1 MASKLITTAEKYIDD
16 VIERRI
22 PVSEITRLT
31 FLRHRSDIDRQV
43 ELGIVFNQ
51 RRAERFFAACRFM
64 RHSPDKVR
72 WVEFVPEPWQAAIIY
87 IVFGWEKPDGYRRF
101 NYAYIELPKKNGK
114 TTFAAIIDNYLLFFD
129 GENEAEVY
137 CAATV
142 ERQAHICFDKAKLMV
157 EKSPSLA
164 ARAKCLTNN
173 VSVASTGSK
182 MEPLGRDSKAMEGIN
197 PSGSTIDEYH
207 VFSWKNNEVFENIQ
221 SASVNRRQP
230 LHLIITT
237 AGRDKDLPC
246 FEYHNL
252 INDINRGIKKQEDTF
267 GVIYTIDDG
276 DDWRDPSVWPKAN
289 PNWGVSVLPD
299 RFEGEFNGALN
310 SRSKEVSFKTKNLN
324 IWCDAPDM
332 WISDDKFMESSIT
345 DDWVGIRELK
355 DMECYGGLDLASHID
370 TNALA
375 LFFPGKERSYLLLWY
390 WIPESKAKAA
400 EDDVDYKIWI
410 RDGFMKST
418 PGEIVDI
425 DGMTEDIGEILREYN
440 VVGLAYDPW
449 HAHHGVIQNLIK
461 GGYTVDRLDPYQQ
474 SLRNMSAPT
483 KEMESLIMAGKLEH
497 FKNPVLR
504 WNLRN
509 TVMRRDANDNMAPDK
524 RASKKKIDGVV
535 ASIMAIGE
543 YLTLANSDDVAY
555 RDHSLRFV

>member
-114 TTFAAIIDNYLLFFD
+114 TTFAAIVDNYLLFFD

-345 DDWVGIRELK
+345 DDWAGILELK

-375 LFFPGKERSYLLLWY
+375 LFFPGRERSYLRLWY
-390 WIPESKAKAA
+390 WIPESKAKVA
-400 EDDVDYKIWI
+400 EDDVDYKLWI
-410 RDGFMKST
+410 QDGFMKST

-425 DGMTEDIGEILREYN
+425 DGMTEDIGDILREYN

-449 HAHHGVIQNLIK
+449 HAHHGVIQNLVK

-497 FKNPVLR
+497 FRNPVLR
-504 WNLRN
+504 WNMRN

-535 ASIMAIGE
+535 ASLMAIGE
-543 YLTLANSDDVAY
+543 YLTLQASDDMAY
-555 RDHSLRFV
+555 RDHTLRFV